1 MAFYYLLFFSSL
13 IFFGLIILAGHFFYS
28 KKLNAIIKTLAL
40 ICALFFIFRYCL
52 NDLYLENFS
61 FADYSGIID
70 KTFFVLSFILHW
82 LIVAVFLL
90 TILRP
95 FFYSVKTLNV
105 ITSFICP
112 IILLTCA
119 IFLKN
124 LLFANFGSVV
134 FYKKSLQASFLC
146 FELGLETSLS
156 FYYLFLYVK
165 NCINNKKYLSFTAIF
180 KAIATFLGMILVTMP
195 NYTLQIF
202 FNPYNYA
209 FKVEGLNFWHRL
221 YVYPIIFV
229 PIFLYLILRN
239 KKRETKVFTLLYYS
253 LSGLILY
260 TLTHQFKDF
269 LNVANLPF
277 HLCNTALY
285 VTPLCLIFKAKKVFY
300 FTYFIN
306 VLGAFF
312 AITMPNFNTTGVNGT
327 ILISDVLLF
336 FRSHYQAFYMPILI
350 VGLSIFERP
359 KLREFKYSLIGFL
372 IYYVLVLILNAWFF
386 NYNNSVDYFFIN
398 SNFIASKLGLWAENL
413 RAITIKFNIGNLH
426 FKFYP
431 VYQTLFFITYVVL
444 SLITWLIYEYCF
456 IAVLGLLNLEA
467 KEKEYKN
474 DMLVLI
480 KALQGKN
487 KGEPMNTNQTN
498 KLILKNFTK
507 RYASSSVYAVK
518 DANLEVCGGEVFGFL
533 GPNGAG
539 KSTIIKSIVGIQ
551 TITSG
556 SISVCGYDVKTQSVM
571 AKLQIGFVPDH
582 YALYEKLT
590 AREYVNF
597 IADLYKVD
605 KSVRDERLNTFIKQ
619 FEFQH
624 AIDNPIK
631 TYSHGMKQKV
641 TIMSALIHEPK
652 VWILDEPLTGLDP
665 NSIYQVKECMK
676 NHAKKGNIV
685 FFSSHII
692 DVVEKI
698 CDKIAIIQKGQIQ
711 IVESVKNIEQYTTLE
726 DFYMSIITKGE
737 VEPIKVKNEKAI

>member
-1 MAFYYLLFFSSL
+1 MVFYYVWFFIALALSLLLITLFY
-13 IFFGLIILAGHFFYS
+13 IFFNKNLGAIL
-28 KKLNAIIKTLAL
+28 KVIAL
-40 ICALFFIFRYCL
+40 VLSVFFIFRYCL
-52 NDLYLENFS
+52 NNLFLESFNYENFIKS
-61 FADYSGIID
+61 ENKLGFVFA
-70 KTFFVLSFILHW
+70 FILHW
-82 LIVAVFLL
+82 LSVTGFLII
-90 TILRP
+90 TMRP
-95 FFYSVKTLNV
+95 FFNSVIVLNV
-105 ITSFICP
+105 LSYAICP
-112 IILLTCA
+112 IIFFCNA
-119 IFLKN
+119 IFLKQ
-124 LLFANFGSVV
+124 LLYSNFGSGV
-134 FYKKSLQASFLC
+134 FLGTLLQGVFLC
-146 FELGLETSLS
+146 LEVGVELALSL
-156 FYYLFLYVK
+156 FYLFTFFKKK
-165 NCINNKKYLSFTAIF
+165 NRILKTQYFYAG
-180 KAIATFLGMILVTMP
+180 IAFLGMVLATMP

-202 FNPYNYA
+202 FDPYNYA
-209 FKVEGLNFWHRL
+209 FKVDKLNFWHRI
-221 YVYPIIFV
+221 YIYPIFIV
-229 PIFLYLILRN
+229 PIILYLILRN
-239 KKRETKVFTLLYYS
+239 KPKQTRLFALLYYS

-269 LNVANLPF
+269 LSVSNLPF

-285 VTPLCLIFKAKKVFY
+285 VTPLCLMLRAKKVFY

-312 AITMPNFNTTGVNGT
+312 AIMMPNFNMNGINGT
-327 ILISDVLLF
+327 VLISDVLLF
-336 FRSHYQAFYMPILI
+336 FRSHYQAFYMPILV

-359 KLREFKYSLIGFL
+359 RLREFKYSLVGFF
-372 IYYVLVLILNAWFF
+372 IYYVFVLILNAWFY
-386 NYNNSVDYFFIN
+386 NYDTSVDYFFIN

-413 RAITIKFNIGNLH
+413 RNVIIEVKIKGLT

-431 VYQTLFFITYVVL
+431 IYQTLFFIVYVIL
-444 SLITWLIYEYCF
+444 SLITWFIYSICF
-456 IAVLGLLNLEA
+456 KVVLGLLELEN
-467 KEKEYKN
+467 KQREYKS
-474 DMLVLI
+474 DMQVLI
-480 KALQGKN
+480 IALKGKN
-487 KGEPMNTNQTN
+487 IGEPMNENLSD
-498 KLILKNFTK
+498 KLVLKNLTK
-507 RYASSSVYAVK
+507 RYASSNVYAVK

-551 TITSG
+551 TISSG
-556 SISVCGYDVKTQSVM
+556 SISVCGYDVKTQEVM
-571 AKLQIGFVPDH
+571 AKRQIGFVPDH

-597 IADLYKVD
+597 IADLYEVE
-605 KSVRDERLNTFIKQ
+605 KSVRDSRLNNLIKQ
-619 FEFQH
+619 FEFEH

-711 IVESVKNIEQYTTLE
+711 LVESVKNIEEKTTLE
-726 DFYMSIITKGE
+726 KFYMSVITSNN
-737 VEPIKVKNEKAI
+737 VEAIKFENEKVV